1 MNKIIDFVKKSG
13 LLFYLLFVFVNYLIL
28 NVLAE
33 YFAISLLV
41 LIVVVFIAPL
51 VVPFEIIIKNINS
64 KKMQI

>member
-33 YFAISLLV
+33 YFTISLLV

-51 VVPFEIIIKNINS
+51 VVHFEIIIKNINS